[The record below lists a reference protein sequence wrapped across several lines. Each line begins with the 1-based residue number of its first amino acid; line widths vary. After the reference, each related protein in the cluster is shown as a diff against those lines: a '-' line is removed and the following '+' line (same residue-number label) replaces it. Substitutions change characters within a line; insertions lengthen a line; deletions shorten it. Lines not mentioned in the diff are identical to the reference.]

1 MKTADRLTV
10 LKSGGDIL
18 LAFAVRGLPP
28 VDLEW
33 RIRVACN
40 LVRRA
45 VEKVAGVEV
54 EGHDGALLFRFE
66 ATDEASIHGLAR
78 RLEKRVATVLSTPLT
93 PKAVDRTL
101 GISSRERLRWYKDGR
116 LPTCGRGR
124 DRGWQS
130 YGAVSLV
137 SGQGNRVPRCQSA
150 DYRGMARAGQA
161 GATAD
166 RDAGGAQF
174 SNHSSVEFT
183 I

>member
-1 MKTADRLTV
+1 MRTADRLTV

-18 LAFAVRGLPP
+18 LAFGVRGVPP

-101 GISSRERLRWYKDGR
+101 GISSRAPALVQGWTPAHMRSRQ
-116 LPTCGRGR
+116 

-137 SGQGNRVPRCQSA
+137 PAREIACLVANPQIIEAWREQDKQVQQRTGMPVVLNSA
-150 DYRGMARAGQA
+150 ITRR
-161 GATAD
+161 
-166 RDAGGAQF
+166 
-174 SNHSSVEFT
+174 
-183 I
+183 

>member
-1 MKTADRLTV
+1 MRTADRLTV

-18 LAFAVRGLPP
+18 LAFGVRGVPP

-124 DRGWQS
+124 IGDGKH
-130 YGAVSLV
+130 
-137 SGQGNRVPRCQSA
+137 
-150 DYRGMARAGQA
+150 
-161 GATAD
+161 T
-166 RDAGGAQF
+166 AQF
-174 SNHSSVEFT
+174 PLFPAREIACLVANPQIIEAWREQDKQVQQRTGMPVVLNSAIT
-183 I
+183 RR